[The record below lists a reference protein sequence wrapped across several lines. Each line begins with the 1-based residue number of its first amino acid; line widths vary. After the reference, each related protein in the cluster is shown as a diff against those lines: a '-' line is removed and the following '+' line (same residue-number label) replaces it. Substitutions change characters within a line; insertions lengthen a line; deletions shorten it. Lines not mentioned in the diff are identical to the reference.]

1 MRGGVEDNDR
11 LIQGMAWSGDFRI
24 LAAQTTQAVE
34 TARLRTDLSPVAAA
48 AIGRAM
54 TGAVLLARLLDKQ
67 VRNQWVTLRFDGGG
81 PLGSIIAEGTVSGTV
96 RGFVSNP
103 HVDDSSVDVGAAVGK
118 RGNLTVVR
126 GTPPQGTP
134 YTSQVSLVS
143 GEIAKDVAHYLASSE
158 QIASAVLLGVL
169 VRPSGVEAAGGLI
182 VQAFPHASEAAI
194 ETMEKR
200 IREAPPFST
209 LLDRMTL
216 EEAVAEVLHGS
227 DYKLLDP
234 SFNMPIQYACSCT
247 RSRALKQFGFLSS
260 TELTEIINEGGTEAI
275 CQFCG
280 QKYVFSREDIFRVM
294 SADGREMIE
303 N

>member
-1 MRGGVEDNDR
+1 VEQNDR
-11 LIQGMAWSGDFRI
+11 LIQGMAWGGDFRI

-34 TARLRTDLSPVAAA
+34 EARLRSDLSPVATA

-54 TGAVLLARLLDKQ
+54 TGAVLLARLLDKAMRQ
-67 VRNQWVTLRFDGGG
+67 QRVTLRFNGDG
-81 PLGSIIAEGTVSGTV
+81 PLGSIIAEGSVAGTV

-103 HVDDSSVDVGAAVGK
+103 HVDDHLVNVGAAVGS
-118 RGNLTVVR
+118 RGVLTVVR
-126 GTPPQGTP
+126 GTPPQGKP

-143 GEIAKDVAHYLASSE
+143 GEIAKDLAHYLAHSE
-158 QIASAVLLGVL
+158 QIASAVLLGVMI
-169 VRPSGVEAAGGLI
+169 RPAGVDAAGGLI

-209 LLDRMTL
+209 LLDRMTI
-216 EEAVAEVLHGS
+216 EEAVQEVLRGS

-234 SFNMPIQYACSCT
+234 SFNMPIRYSCSCT
-247 RSRALKQFGFLSS
+247 RERALKQFAFLPL
-260 TELTEIINEGGTEAI
+260 TELSEIITEGGSEAV

-280 QKYVFSREDIFRVM
+280 QKYFFTGDDLLAM
-294 SADGREMIE
+294 SATPDA
-303 N
+303 

>member
-1 MRGGVEDNDR
+1 
-11 LIQGMAWSGDFRI
+11 MAWGGDFRI
-24 LAAQTTQAVE
+24 IAAQTTQAVE
-34 TARLRTDLSPVAAA
+34 SARLRSDLSPVATA

-67 VRNQWVTLRFDGGG
+67 LRNQAVTLRFDGGG
-81 PLGSIIAEGTVSGTV
+81 PLGSVIAEGTLSGSV

-103 HVDDSSVDVGAAVGK
+103 HVDDNKVNVGAAVGS
-118 RGNLTVVR
+118 RGNLTVIR
-126 GTPPQGTP
+126 GTPPAGSP

-143 GEIAKDVAHYLASSE
+143 GEIAKDLAHYLARSE

-169 VRPSGVEAAGGLI
+169 VRPNGVDAAGGLI
-182 VQAFPHASEAAI
+182 VQAFPHTSESAV

-209 LLDRMTL
+209 LLDRMPI
-216 EEAVAEVLHGS
+216 EEAVQEVLRGS

-234 SFNMPIQYACSCT
+234 SFNIPISYSCSCT
-247 RSRALKQFGFLSS
+247 RERALKGFAYLSQD
-260 TELTEIINEGGTEAI
+260 ELGEIIIEGGSEAI

-280 QKYVFSREDIFRVM
+280 QKYEF
-294 SADGREMIE
+294 SADDLLALSAPPDA
-303 N
+303 

>member
-1 MRGGVEDNDR
+1 MEQNDR
-11 LIQGMAWSGDFRI
+11 LIQGMAWGGDFRI

-34 TARLRTDLSPVAAA
+34 EARLRSDLSPVATA

-54 TGAVLLARLLDKQ
+54 TGAVLLARLLDKAMRQ
-67 VRNQWVTLRFDGGG
+67 QRVTLRFNGDG
-81 PLGSIIAEGTVSGTV
+81 PLGSIIAEGSVAGTV

-103 HVDDSSVDVGAAVGK
+103 HVDDHLVNVGAAVGS
-118 RGNLTVVR
+118 RGVLTVVR
-126 GTPPQGTP
+126 GTPPQGKP

-143 GEIAKDVAHYLASSE
+143 GEIAKDLAHYLAHSE
-158 QIASAVLLGVL
+158 QIASAVLLGVMI
-169 VRPSGVEAAGGLI
+169 RPAGVDAAGGLI

-209 LLDRMTL
+209 LLDRMTI
-216 EEAVAEVLHGS
+216 EEAVQEVLRGS

-234 SFNMPIQYACSCT
+234 SFNMPIRYSCSCT
-247 RSRALKQFGFLSS
+247 RERALKQFAFLPL
-260 TELTEIINEGGTEAI
+260 TELSEIITEGGSEAV

-280 QKYVFSREDIFRVM
+280 QKYFFTGDDLLAM
-294 SADGREMIE
+294 SATPDA
-303 N
+303 